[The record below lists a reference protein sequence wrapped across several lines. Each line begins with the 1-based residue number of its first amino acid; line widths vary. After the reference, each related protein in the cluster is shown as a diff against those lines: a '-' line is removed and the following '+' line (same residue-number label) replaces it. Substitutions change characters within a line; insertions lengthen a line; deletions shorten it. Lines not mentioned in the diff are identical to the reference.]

1 MPSFD
6 RVAFEVANFP
16 IYWYGLIMAASVLA
30 GVAIAFTRQKYYQIE
45 KGAALDFML
54 FTVPVSLV
62 FARIYYVVFSWDQFA
77 ENWVSIFYF
86 RLGGL
91 AIYGAVIGG
100 LLTAFAFAR
109 VKNVPF
115 GVIADLFAPSLLIG
129 QAIGRWG
136 NFMNQE
142 AYGAVIDNPAF
153 TFFPIAVFIEATGQ
167 WHMAAFFYESAW
179 CFTALIIILVLERQ
193 NAFYRSGDLFIWYA
207 LLYAA
212 ERAIVEGLR
221 TDSLYIGG
229 VRVSAALSLAIAA
242 AVCVYFLVR
251 AISRKAWLRGP
262 IWFILCMPLFGAS
275 VLYANAL
282 ALGELSAAW
291 QAAASGLALLFVI
304 PLYQLGR
311 PRRAR
316 FKREAHAE

>member
-1 MPSFD
+1 MPTFN
-6 RVAFEVANFP
+6 RVAFEISTFP

-30 GVAIAFTRQKYYQIE
+30 GVAIAFTRQKYYLIE

-54 FTVPVSLV
+54 YAVPVSLV
-62 FARIYYVVFSWDQFA
+62 FSRIYYVAFSWDQFA
-77 ENWVSIFYF
+77 GDWVSVFYF

-100 LLTAFAFAR
+100 LLTAIVFAR
-109 VKNVPF
+109 VKRIPF

-142 AYGAVIDNPAF
+142 AYGTVINNPSF
-153 TFFPIAVFIEATGQ
+153 NFFPLAVFIEATGQ

-179 CFTALIIILVLERQ
+179 CFIILIIILIAERR
-193 NAFYRSGDLFIWYA
+193 NVFYKSGDLFIWYA

-212 ERAIVEGLR
+212 ERVIVEGLR
-221 TDSLYIGG
+221 TDSLYVGG
-229 VRVSAALSLAIAA
+229 LRVSAALSLAISVTACA
-242 AVCVYFLVR
+242 YFLVR

-275 VLYANAL
+275 VIYTNAL
-282 ALGELSAAW
+282 ALGELSALW
-291 QAAASGLALLFVI
+291 QTAASALALLFVI

-316 FKREAHAE
+316 FKREAFTE